1 MKQVRKFLKK
11 TIKII
16 GKPEMRVLP
25 GQLAFFFVLSLIPL
39 VALVGAIA
47 SVFSIS
53 VSSLSSSIS
62 ASLPSEIATALIDR
76 ISGEG
81 LNFNIVVFFVSAFIL
96 ASNGAHSMIITSN
109 EIYKIKDAD
118 VISRRVKAILMTF
131 ILVGLLFFLLLV
143 PVFGDKIFSLFYEY
157 CRDTSA
163 VDFMYKVYEI
173 FKYPLTVLVVFFCI
187 KLLYIVS
194 PDEKIPSK
202 STTYGAVFTTIAWI
216 ASTEIYAF
224 YVGSFAHYDIFYGS
238 ISNILI
244 LLIWVYLLSYIFV
257 AGMALNA
264 YNVES
269 KMLEEKKKSEEN
281 TNSKE

>member
-1 MKQVRKFLKK
+1 MGTRMKIIDKRLKETADIIDRTFLKVD
-11 TIKII
+11 
-16 GKPEMRVLP
+16 GENRPEISSDILP
-25 GQLAFFFVLSLIPL
+25 HLRHFCEA
-39 VALVGAIA
+39 
-47 SVFSIS
+47 
-53 VSSLSSSIS
+53 
-62 ASLPSEIATALIDR
+62 
-76 ISGEG
+76 
-81 LNFNIVVFFVSAFIL
+81 
-96 ASNGAHSMIITSN
+96 
-109 EIYKIKDAD
+109 
-118 VISRRVKAILMTF
+118 
-131 ILVGLLFFLLLV
+131 
-143 PVFGDKIFSLFYEY
+143 
-157 CRDTSA
+157 
-163 VDFMYKVYEI
+163 FMYKVYEI

-187 KLLYIVS
+187 KLLYIIS